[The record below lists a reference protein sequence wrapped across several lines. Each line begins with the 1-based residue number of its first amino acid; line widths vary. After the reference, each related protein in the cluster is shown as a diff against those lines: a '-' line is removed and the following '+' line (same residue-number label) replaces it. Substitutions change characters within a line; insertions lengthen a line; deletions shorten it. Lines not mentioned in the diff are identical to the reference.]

1 MSTWNQNSGWGQA
14 LLNMVASRVPAF
26 GRVHIVCQPDDA
38 SLPHYQQLQEVAD
51 HDPDG
56 KVRFFTTV
64 SAAYDACTTNNN
76 DVILIDANSAHA
88 LTEMLT
94 VSKNRIHFIGM
105 DGGGRL
111 GTGFGARITMG
122 VTTAATDIAVVKVTG
137 WRCSFR
143 NLKFESSNTKDE
155 SLYALVDAGAYNLYE
170 NCSVLKLTDLGE
182 ATAADVVL
190 GGNGTTWKECEFG
203 AATLR
208 ATAARPIAIIDKS
221 LAGSNGMMDNNFM
234 NCNFMSYTSSSS
246 RNFINLVANQDGQRI
261 STFRGCIFANWD
273 IIGTGTTMTYGIAVA
288 DGQTQK
294 YLIFD
299 QNCVFVG
306 CTSVTNDTSND
317 GVMLSGGSPTANT
330 SSIAVTAIKND

>member
-1 MSTWNQNSGWGQA
+1 MSWNQNSGWGQA
-14 LLNMVASRVPAF
+14 MLNMVASRVPAF
-26 GRVHIVCQPDDA
+26 GNIFIVCNPDDTA
-38 SLPHYQQLQEVAD
+38 LPHYQHLQDIALA
-51 HDPDG
+51 DPDG
-56 KVRFFTTV
+56 RVRFYTSV
-64 SAAYDACTTNNN
+64 SDAYDATTTNNN
-76 DVILIDANSAHA
+76 DVILIDANSAHE

-105 DGGGRL
+105 DGGGRM
-111 GTGFGARITMG
+111 GTGFGARLAMG
-122 VTTAATDIAVVKVTG
+122 VTTEATDIAVVKVTG

-143 NLKFESSNTKDE
+143 NMKFESSNTKDE
-155 SLYALVDAGAYNLYE
+155 SLYALVDAGAYTLYQ
-170 NCSVLKLTDLGE
+170 NCSVLKLTDLDE
-182 ATAADVVL
+182 STAADVVL

-203 AATLR
+203 AATLK

-246 RNFINLVANQDGQRI
+246 RTFINLVANQDGQRI

-273 IIGTGTTMTYGIAVA
+273 LISTGTTMTYGITVA
-288 DGQTQK
+288 DTQDNK

-317 GVMLSGGSPTANT
+317 GVMLSGGSPTAST